1 MGELT
6 PDGLTAVSLYAGISL
21 LLLLVLGF
29 NVSLKRRASKTGIG
43 DGGDEKLACAVRAHG
58 NHAEWF
64 PGIMIGLLIVAL
76 IGVPAYAVH
85 TIGAVFSFGRVL
97 HAWGMLSNPGTS
109 FGRLVGSLLTYLSA
123 LLLGAGLILHAIL

>member
-6 PDGLTAVSLYAGISL
+6 PDSLTAVSLYAGISL

-43 DGGDEKLACAVRAHG
+43 DGDDENLACAVRAHA

-76 IGVPAYAVH
+76 IGIPAYAIH
-85 TIGAVFSFGRVL
+85 TVGAVFTFGRVM
-97 HAWGMLSNPGTS
+97 HAWGMLSSSGAS
-109 FGRLVGSLLTYLSA
+109 LGRLLGALLTYLSA
-123 LLLGAGLILHAIL
+123 LLLGAGLILHAVI